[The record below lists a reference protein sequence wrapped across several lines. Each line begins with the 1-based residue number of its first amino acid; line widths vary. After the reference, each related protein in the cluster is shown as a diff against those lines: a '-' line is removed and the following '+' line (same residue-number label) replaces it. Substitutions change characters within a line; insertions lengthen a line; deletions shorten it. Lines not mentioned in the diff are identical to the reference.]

1 MKHTIEVEWE
11 QVDALLVNEL
21 KNAHQGAM
29 IDLDFELTKAIELVL
44 RHWMVW
50 DDYWKWHKDVNSIK
64 ASKVNINREWE
75 TDEIPF

>member
-11 QVDALLVNEL
+11 QVDALLVKEL
-21 KNAHQGAM
+21 QSAHQGAM
-29 IDLDFELTKAIELVL
+29 IDLDFELAKAIELVL

-50 DDYWKWHKDVNSIK
+50 DEYNTWLRAVNDIVGSRLTK
-64 ASKVNINREWE
+64 NGDWE

>member
-11 QVDALLVNEL
+11 QVDALLVKEL
-21 KNAHQGAM
+21 QNAHKGAM
-29 IDLDFELTKAIELVL
+29 VDLDFELAKALELVL

-50 DDYWKWHKDVNSIK
+50 DEYNKWLRDVNDIK
-64 ASKVNINREWE
+64 AARVNVDRDWE